1 MYIYVFC
8 LLYPVS
14 GAFTIMSKVVCD
26 TYLCIVSGNGGD
38 PNMTDENRM
47 TGLHHICMHS
57 QDIRLLRLL
66 CDNGADLNAEDSHG
80 NTPLLS
86 LCDMATARLYDSFED
101 LSPCSEDSAS
111 SFIGPSAV
119 NAQFLDFLLQM
130 KDVDVSFMSF
140 CIFFV
145 SQDSSTSPLTQKLF
159 TFHTLRPKHLDII
172 LFPMLLF
179 QSGISCLMKF
189 DTFRQKLL

>member
-1 MYIYVFC
+1 
-8 LLYPVS
+8 
-14 GAFTIMSKVVCD
+14 
-26 TYLCIVSGNGGD
+26 
-38 PNMTDENRM
+38 MTDENRM

-130 KDVDVSFMSF
+130 KDVDVSFVSF
-140 CIFFV
+140 LYIF
-145 SQDSSTSPLTQKLF
+145 SDYRDSSTSHVAQKF
-159 TFHTLRPKHLDII
+159 YAFHTLRPKHLDIT
-172 LFPMLLF
+172 LFSYAALLAWRF
-179 QSGISCLMKF
+179 LPCEIRHIHANSAGKTHMFKTYCC
-189 DTFRQKLL
+189 